1 MLKKLIV
8 IALLGVNSLFAIN
21 KGMLNISDLDI
32 EVGVMFDV
40 GQFQEDYAIDSYF
53 FGASYIDSASGNNGA
68 GNTLISGNLLVI
80 NDVPDRE
87 DMRLGFGAKLVSS
100 SLKGEDFMAFPLG
113 AVLEMSISE
122 DTPRYWISQ
131 LYYAPGALS
140 FKDARAYLEIRTGVH
155 LEAIENVKVFLEG
168 RGIYTSYEVQSKVT
182 FNETIYGGIEVG
194 F

>member
-1 MLKKLIV
+1 MLKKLV
-8 IALLGVNSLFAIN
+8 VVALLGVNSLFAIN

-32 EVGVMFDV
+32 EVSVMFDI
-40 GQFQEDYAIDSYF
+40 GQFQEDYAVDSYF
-53 FGASYIDSASGNNGA
+53 FGGSYIDSAHGNDGA

-87 DMRLGFGAKLVSS
+87 NMRLGFGAKLVSS
-100 SLKGEDFMAFPLG
+100 SLKGEDFLAFPLG
-113 AVLEMSISE
+113 AVLEVSVSE
-122 DTPRYWISQ
+122 ESPTYWISQ

-140 FKDARAYLEIRTGVH
+140 FKDSRAYLEVRTGFH
-155 LEAIENVKVFLEG
+155 MEAIENVRVFLEG
-168 RGIYTSYEVQSKVT
+168 RGIYTSYEIQKKVT